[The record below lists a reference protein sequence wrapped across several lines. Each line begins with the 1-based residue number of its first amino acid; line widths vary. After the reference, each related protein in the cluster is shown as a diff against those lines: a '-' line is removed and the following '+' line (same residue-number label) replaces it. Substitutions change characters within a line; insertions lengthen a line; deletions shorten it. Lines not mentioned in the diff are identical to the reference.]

1 MGGKTL
7 GKISLILV
15 GIGIVIS
22 LIGRFFISSSVI
34 VFLFSSLYPLL
45 IYLIS
50 LLLPL
55 IFMAMA
61 VKKNS
66 GVFGILSVIFAILF
80 VALASFLSFTKVM
93 FFY

>member
-34 VFLFSSLYPLL
+34 GFLFSSLYPLL

-66 GVFGILSVIFAILF
+66 GVF
-80 VALASFLSFTKVM
+80 
-93 FFY
+93 